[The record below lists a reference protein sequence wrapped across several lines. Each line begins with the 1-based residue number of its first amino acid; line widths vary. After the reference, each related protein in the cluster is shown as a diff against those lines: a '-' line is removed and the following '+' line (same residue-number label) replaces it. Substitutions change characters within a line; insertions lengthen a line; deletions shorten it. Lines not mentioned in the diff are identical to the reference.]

1 MKLLI
6 LAAATTAALFALP
19 VSEAQAH
26 GGGLNREGC
35 HNDRQRGTY
44 HCHGRVPDRA
54 GRRRGAGGDGAGGG
68 EGLQLL
74 KH

>member
-6 LAAATTAALFALP
+6 LAAAATAALFALP

-44 HCHGRVPDRA
+44 HCHRA
-54 GRRRGAGGDGAGGG
+54 SSGSRGTAPRSRRGRRGRS
-68 EGLQLL
+68 
-74 KH
+74 